1 MFKRITVLSFVI
13 AMAAFAAVPAFA
25 QNNSRLDRQ
34 VRHEILMLPYYG
46 VFDAIGY
53 QMTGNDVTLT
63 GYVTR
68 PSTARDAAESVAD
81 IQGIGRVT
89 NNIQVLPLSPSDDRL
104 RIALL
109 RRLSNT
115 GGLYRY
121 FLGANPGIR
130 IIVNRGRVSLEGYVS
145 NKGDANLAY
154 ITARGVP
161 GSFAVNNNLI
171 VDNGSPR

>member
-1 MFKRITVLSFVI
+1 MLTRTLLLTAVLATFGYA
-13 AMAAFAAVPAFA
+13 AMPAAA
-25 QNNSRLDRQ
+25 QGNSRLDRQ
-34 VRHEILMLPYYG
+34 IRREILTLPYYG

-53 QMTGNDVTLT
+53 QTNGRDVTLT
-63 GYVTR
+63 GFVTR
-68 PSTARDAAESVAD
+68 PSTRRDAEESVAD
-81 IQGIGRVT
+81 IEGIGRVT
-89 NNIQVLPLSPSDDRL
+89 NNIEVLPPSPSDDRL

-145 NKGDANLAY
+145 RRGDATLAY
-154 ITARGVP
+154 ATARGVP
-161 GSFAVNNNLI
+161 GSFAVTNNLV
-171 VDNGSPR
+171 VDGGAPR

>member
-1 MFKRITVLSFVI
+1 MVKRVSLLSFLLAVSV
-13 AMAAFAAVPAFA
+13 FAAAPAFA
-25 QNNSRLDRQ
+25 QGNGRLDRQ
-34 VRHEILMLPYYG
+34 IRHEILMLPYYG

-53 QMTGNDVTLT
+53 QINGRDVTLT

-81 IQGIGRVT
+81 IEGIGRVT
-89 NNIQVLPLSPSDDRL
+89 NNIQVLPPSPSDDRL

-130 IIVNRGRVSLEGYVS
+130 IIVNRSRVSLEGYVS
-145 NKGDANLAY
+145 NRGDANLAY

-161 GSFAVNNNLI
+161 GSFAVTNNLV
-171 VDNGSPR
+171 VDSGSPR

>member
-1 MFKRITVLSFVI
+1 MNRILFLFVVF
-13 AMAAFAAVPAFA
+13 AAFSFGALPAAA
-25 QNNSRLDRQ
+25 QGNSRLDRQ
-34 VRHEILMLPYYG
+34 IRREILTLPYYG

-53 QMTGNDVTLT
+53 QTSGRDVTLT
-63 GYVTR
+63 GFVTR
-68 PSTARDAAESVAD
+68 PTTKRDAEESVAD
-81 IQGIGRVT
+81 IEGVGRVT

-109 RRLSNT
+109 RRLSNA

-145 NKGDANLAY
+145 NRGDANLAN
-154 ITARGVP
+154 ITARSVP
-161 GSFAVNNNLI
+161 GSFAVSNNLV
-171 VDNGSPR
+171 VDSGTPR

>member
-1 MFKRITVLSFVI
+1 MQSRTVFFV
-13 AMAAFAAVPAFA
+13 AAVLTLFFASVSTPA
-25 QNNSRLDRQ
+25 QQNSRLDRQ
-34 VRHEILMLPYYG
+34 IRREILTLPYYG

-53 QMTGNDVTLT
+53 QMSGNDVTLT
-63 GYVTR
+63 GFVTR
-68 PSTARDAAESVAD
+68 PTTRRDAEEAVAD
-81 IQGIGRVT
+81 INGIGRVT
-89 NNIQVLPLSPSDDRL
+89 NNIQVLPPSPSDDRL

-145 NKGDANLAY
+145 SRGDATLAY
-154 ITARGVP
+154 ATTRGVP
-161 GSFAVNNNLI
+161 GSFAVTNNLV
-171 VDNGSPR
+171 VDRGEPR

>member
-1 MFKRITVLSFVI
+1 LNRILFLFVVF
-13 AMAAFAAVPAFA
+13 AAFSFGALPAAA
-25 QNNSRLDRQ
+25 QGNSRLDRQ
-34 VRHEILMLPYYG
+34 IRREILTLPYYG

-53 QMTGNDVTLT
+53 QTSG
-63 GYVTR
+63 
-68 PSTARDAAESVAD
+68 ESVAD
-81 IQGIGRVT
+81 IEGVGRVT

-109 RRLSNT
+109 RRLSNA

-145 NKGDANLAY
+145 NRGDANLAN
-154 ITARGVP
+154 ITARSVP
-161 GSFAVNNNLI
+161 GSFAVNNNLV
-171 VDNGSPR
+171 VDSGTPR